1 LASGTA
7 RGICGEGQSLAKV
20 LSMTAMTFKKGI
32 AALCCLLGIALGLVG
47 AYYLWSAPIDLGK
60 QGVELMLV
68 AFVLHVVF
76 WILWP

>member
-1 LASGTA
+1 
-7 RGICGEGQSLAKV
+7 
-20 LSMTAMTFKKGI
+20 MTAMIFKKGI
-32 AALCCLLGIALGLVG
+32 AALCCLMGTVLGLVG
-47 AYYLWSAPIDLGK
+47 ADYLRSAPIDLGT